1 MSQNRISELV
11 FLVILAAGT
20 FVLGYLTGMNQHSA
34 EVHVSQ
40 VVAEQ
45 KQVQDAEISEEAV
58 QSEDGCIDL
67 NTADIALLDTLPGV
81 GSALAERIIEYRD
94 AVGGFTS
101 KEQIKNVSGIGEKK
115 YSEIETLIMV
125 GGQP

>member
-45 KQVQDAEISEEAV
+45 KQIPDTEISEETV
-58 QSEDGCIDL
+58 QAEDGCIDL
-67 NTADIALLDTLPGV
+67 NTADIALLDTLPGI